1 MVTQKGDL
9 VGEDPPQRFDKPA
22 RLSQRIKQLP
32 ACVAHLERE
41 LYEVKNRNLSQGAGA
56 LDEIGRPDHP
66 AKRATRNSGPFLLP
80 FVSIAL
86 TIEIPG
92 WKKNRVYCVFYD
104 GESCMARRAEE

>member
-9 VGEDPPQRFDKPA
+9 VGDNPPQRLDKPA

-32 ACVAHLERE
+32 AGVAHLERE

-66 AKRATRNSGPFLLP
+66 TKAGDTQMLAIFITVCLHRFDYRNTGL
-80 FVSIAL
+80 
-86 TIEIPG
+86 
-92 WKKNRVYCVFYD
+92 
-104 GESCMARRAEE
+104 EEK